1 MRTLSTVLAM
11 AAILAAGT
19 VSAAP
24 GKQAKTAPA
33 AKQAAPASA
42 AIGKQEVRDAIFK
55 LKSPNPEEVL
65 TSVQILA
72 ASGSKDAVSP
82 LTDLLLSGP
91 RDDITNAIITALG
104 SIGDRASLDV
114 LISYLNHRRPDA
126 RVAAIMAIE
135 DYKETKVT
143 TALEGALRDSDAQ
156 VRSTAAMA
164 LGKRGSKSSVPILFQ
179 AFDRSVPDAAI
190 AIGQIG
196 SPADAQRLG
205 GYLGK
210 TDVKF
215 LLPGFDEFLRRADFA
230 EADKIKLL
238 DRLFELAGPD
248 VRRFAVAYKAS
259 FPQGTEEDKSPL
271 YKKVCQMVRQIPEE

>member
-1 MRTLSTVLAM
+1 MRTLSTVLAL
-11 AAILAAGT
+11 AAMLAAGT
-19 VSAAP
+19 AAAAV
-24 GKQAKTAPA
+24 GKAAGTA
-33 AKQAAPASA
+33 SS
-42 AIGKQEVRDAIFK
+42 AIGKQDVRDAIFK

-65 TSVQILA
+65 SSVQILA
-72 ASGSKDAVSP
+72 ASGSKDAVNP

-104 SIGDRASLDV
+104 SIGDRASVDV

-126 RVAAIMAIE
+126 RVVAIMAIE
-135 DYKETKVT
+135 GYKEAKVT
-143 TALEGALRDSDAQ
+143 SALEGALRDSDVQ

-164 LGKRGSKSSVPILFQ
+164 LGKRGSKGSVPILFQ
-179 AFDRSVPDAAI
+179 AFDRGVADAAI

-196 SPADAQRLG
+196 SPADAQRLA

-210 TDVKF
+210 NDVKL

-230 EADKIKLL
+230 EPDKIKIL

-259 FPQGTEEDKSPL
+259 FPQGTEEDKSLL

>member
-1 MRTLSTVLAM
+1 MRTLSTVLAL
-11 AAILAAGT
+11 AAILAAGA

-24 GKQAKTAPA
+24 VK
-33 AKQAAPASA
+33 AAPTARPGL
-42 AIGKQEVRDAIFK
+42 GKQEIRDAIFK

-65 TSVQILA
+65 STVQVLA
-72 ASGSKDAVSP
+72 ASGSKEAVSP
-82 LTDLLLSGP
+82 LTDLLLAGP
-91 RDDITNAIITALG
+91 RDDITNAILTALG
-104 SIGDRASLDV
+104 SIGDRASLDTLV
-114 LISYLNHRRPDA
+114 SYLNHRRPDA
-126 RVAAIMAIE
+126 RVVAIMAIE
-135 DYKETKVT
+135 GYKEAKVT

-164 LGKRGSKSSVPILFQ
+164 LGKRGSKGSVPILFQ
-179 AFDRSVPDAAI
+179 AFDRGVPDAAI

-196 SPADAQRLG
+196 SPADAQRLA

-230 EADKIKLL
+230 EPDKIKIL

-259 FPQGTEEDKSPL
+259 FPQGTEEDKNAL
-271 YKKVCQMVRQIPEE
+271 YKKVAQMVRQIPEE